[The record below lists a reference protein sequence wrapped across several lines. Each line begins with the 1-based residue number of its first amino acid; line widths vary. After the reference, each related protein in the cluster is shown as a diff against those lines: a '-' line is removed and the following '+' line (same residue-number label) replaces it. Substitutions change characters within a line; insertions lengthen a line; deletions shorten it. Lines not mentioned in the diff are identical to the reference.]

1 MTQKVAHRH
10 EAAVPVAT
18 VSQRTKPHRL
28 THRVCGGGGG
38 AGGGGA
44 VGGGVCS
51 LEYNSSSKEFNEYF
65 TMPSLRVHV
74 ITAFPMMLDCAS
86 AGRREGGERREGSN
100 LFFAPQPKQITV
112 MV

>member
-1 MTQKVAHRH
+1 MTQKLAHRH

-38 AGGGGA
+38 GGGGG
-44 VGGGVCS
+44 VGLRCS

-86 AGRREGGERREGSN
+86 AGRREERERREGSN